1 MCLSVG
7 AVPHWNAQDSISR
20 RTLTFG
26 EAQDVV
32 FHAVVTLGACHVQR
46 PGSALGLS
54 DFPGGGWGHSGLRDV
69 SSRLGAVRG
78 WASLPAWPSRAAELK
93 ESLAAMTTASS
104 LSLGSEHPK
113 AGRLCAQ
120 SSPSSGAP
128 STYGHQNPS
137 RPLTALENKTQLV

>member
-1 MCLSVG
+1 MLVSG
-7 AVPHWNAQDSISR
+7 RRSSLERAGQHFPENAHVWGGTGR
-20 RTLTFG
+20 G
-26 EAQDVV
+26 

-137 RPLTALENKTQLV
+137 RPLTALEHKTQLV